1 MGIYDDKNKKA
12 ERWAADTKKQYDQ
25 IGKESEAKVRV
36 SITIPQDYHEEIIGL
51 LPSLYGQR
59 TGKHNRPRKPTITEY
74 VNMLIAD
81 DLARR
86 RKGGEDG
93 R

>member
-1 MGIYDDKNKKA
+1 MGIYDDKNAKA
-12 ERWAADTKKQYDQ
+12 ERWAADAQKQYDKMGQ
-25 IGKESEAKVRV
+25 ESEAKVRV
-36 SITIPQDYHEEIIGL
+36 SISIPQAYHEEIIGL
-51 LPSLYGQR
+51 LPSMYGQR
-59 TGKHNRPRKPTITEY
+59 VGKHNRPRKPTITEY